1 MLLEGFYLK
10 TSGKG
15 REQQK
20 VEESSQKLTHRC
32 GFNVA
37 TKLIAETHLL
47 SCLWT
52 KYKEWALIVLEAIAG
67 FENGFSLFQCGA
79 N

>member
-1 MLLEGFYLK
+1 MLLEEFYLK

-20 VEESSQKLTHRC
+20 VEESSQKPTHRF
-32 GFNVA
+32 GFNVE

-47 SCLWT
+47 SFLWP
-52 KYKEWALIVLEAIAG
+52 KYKEWALIVLKAIAG

>member
-20 VEESSQKLTHRC
+20 VEEISQKLTHCC

-37 TKLIAETHLL
+37 TKLDAETHLL
-47 SCLWT
+47 SFLWP